1 MLNNFNY
8 TKKIISNHIYENE
21 KEKIEKEV
29 KSVEIWSRTPEYN
42 QSVTSVI
49 KKIGDTTYNGQV
61 SLGVKKNTDNFDIAI
76 TTFSLRFEFAKNLIK
91 KIRELGINNNILLCV
106 NGEKNGDFD
115 EKYRTDILNI
125 CQEYPK
131 VYPIFFVETRGL
143 SKMWNTC
150 VIHAVNENIL
160 VLNDDIILD
169 NSNIFEVVTQH
180 INSSE
185 YFGLS
190 KINDTFSYFVIN
202 KKLLDELGYFDE
214 RLLGF
219 GEEDGDITYRLI
231 DNKGVEVYK
240 LYANGVHNV
249 VSNIRH
255 EHIKPGIGKYSHFN
269 RDFIFRKK
277 YTSENTKSNISG
289 MFGFPCDKVLD
300 DKKIYPY
307 ESFFF
312 ENKNNL

>member
-1 MLNNFNY
+1 M
-8 TKKIISNHIYENE
+8 
-21 KEKIEKEV
+21 
-29 KSVEIWSRTPEYN
+29 
-42 QSVTSVI
+42 
-49 KKIGDTTYNGQV
+49 
-61 SLGVKKNTDNFDIAI
+61 
-76 TTFSLRFEFAKNLIK
+76 
-91 KIRELGINNNILLCV
+91 
-106 NGEKNGDFD
+106 
-115 EKYRTDILNI
+115 
-125 CQEYPK
+125 
-131 VYPIFFVETRGL
+131 
-143 SKMWNTC
+143 
-150 VIHAVNENIL
+150 
-160 VLNDDIILD
+160 
-169 NSNIFEVVTQH
+169 
-180 INSSE
+180 
-185 YFGLS
+185 
-190 KINDTFSYFVIN
+190 
-202 KKLLDELGYFDE
+202 GYFDE